1 VGVEYQQYKSTG
13 EDLYSCSRFSAMAVP
28 REDGSN
34 YEGKYGVAMKVEA
47 TSSTLDS
54 PWKVSRVMSASST
67 FPTSVMTTSSR
78 SLASLV

>member
-1 VGVEYQQYKSTG
+1 
-13 EDLYSCSRFSAMAVP
+13 MAVP